1 MKCITSIQPRPL
13 PGNRFRST
21 WVHSRF
27 LVGFVL
33 LDLEFHVYVSR
44 WLFVLLYFFLCP
56 LCCVFFCL
64 RILITSL
71 LFTDSDYLFVNITL
85 YRSLC
90 LLMVI
95 PVLFPLF
102 NCFSCKN
109 SSQNG
114 LYTSFNGDK
123 LSIFLPMM
131 FNKRRLFL

>member
-1 MKCITSIQPRPL
+1 MFQEQFC
-13 PGNRFRST
+13 
-21 WVHSRF
+21 V
-27 LVGFVL
+27 
-33 LDLEFHVYVSR
+33 LDLD
-44 WLFVLLYFFLCP
+44 VL
-56 LCCVFFCL
+56 
-64 RILITSL
+64 
-71 LFTDSDYLFVNITL
+71 NITL